1 MTDNKL
7 NIVLGG
13 AGFIGF
19 NLINNLVENN
29 QKVLVIDDLSNSINQ
44 DLFFKY
50 IQKHNVKF
58 FQFDI
63 NKINDS
69 NFIEVIKFS
78 KDFER
83 IDFWH
88 LAANSDIRAS
98 IENPTLDL
106 DKTLKT
112 TLSAINL
119 ASNLK
124 KVTMIFS
131 SSSAIYGSQ
140 PNKILQEDE
149 TLLEPTSNYGIT
161 KLASEMFLKN
171 SLNFEFESL
180 IIFRFPNILG
190 TPSTHGVIHD
200 WMKQA
205 NEKKVV
211 NVLGDGTQQK
221 QYMNVH
227 TLVDCMI
234 YLVKHNDSNFNI
246 FNIGPDDYGVSVKYL
261 MSIFLKYWKFPIE
274 VTYQKENIGWRGDV
288 NRYRMSVSKIINYGW
303 KNEILTEKEVEKSI
317 SEMISF
323 SKLN

>member
-1 MTDNKL
+1 MTGNKL

-19 NLINNLVENN
+19 NLINNLIKNN
-29 QKVLVIDDLSNSINQ
+29 QKVLVIDDLSNSINE
-44 DLFFKY
+44 DIFFEFK
-50 IQKHNVKF
+50 QKHKIDF
-58 FQFDI
+58 FNFDI
-63 NKINDS
+63 NQINDS
-69 NFIEVIKFS
+69 KFHNIIELS
-78 KDFER
+78 RDFEKVH
-83 IDFWH
+83 FWH

-98 IENPTLDL
+98 IENPILDL

-112 TLSAINL
+112 TLSAIAL
-119 ASNLK
+119 ANHLK

-140 PNKILQEDE
+140 PNKILKEDE
-149 TLLEPTSNYGIT
+149 ILLEPTSNYGIT

-171 SLNFEFESL
+171 SLNFEFEKL

-205 NEKKVV
+205 NENKLI

-221 QYMNVH
+221 QYMNVQ

-234 YLVKHNDSNFNI
+234 YLVNHNNLNFNI

-261 MSIFLKYWKFPIE
+261 MSIFLKNWKWPIE

-288 NRYRMSVSKIINYGW
+288 NKYRMDVSKIINYGW
-303 KNEILTEKEVEKSI
+303 RSEILTEKEVEKSI
-317 SEMISF
+317 IEMINF
-323 SKLN
+323 FQPN

>member
-1 MTDNKL
+1 VTNKNL

-19 NLINNLVENN
+19 NLIRNLVNSK
-29 QKVLVIDDLSNSINQ
+29 QHVLVIDDLSNSIER
-44 DLFFKY
+44 DLFLRFIKDNE
-50 IQKHNVKF
+50 IRF
-58 FQFDI
+58 FNFDI
-63 NKINDS
+63 NEIGNPSFNQVINFSNNFDKIY
-69 NFIEVIKFS
+69 
-78 KDFER
+78 
-83 IDFWH
+83 FWH

-98 IENPTLDL
+98 IENPLLDL

-119 ASNLK
+119 SSQLN

-140 PNKILQEDE
+140 PNKILREDE
-149 TLLEPTSNYGIT
+149 ILLEPTSNYGIT

-171 SLNFEFESL
+171 SLNFEFENL

-205 NEKKVV
+205 NQHRSI

-221 QYMNVH
+221 QYMNVK
-227 TLVDCMI
+227 TLVDCMT
-234 YLVKHNDSNFNI
+234 YLVKKNDLKLNI
-246 FNIGPDDYGVSVKYL
+246 FNIGPNDYGVSVKYL
-261 MSIFLKYWKFPIE
+261 MNIFQKYWQSPLE
-274 VTYQKENIGWRGDV
+274 VSYQSENIGWRGDV
-288 NRYRMSVSKIINYGW
+288 NKYRMDVSKIINYGW
-303 KNEILTEKEVEKSI
+303 KSEIFTQQEVEKSI
-317 SEMISF
+317 IEMIDF
-323 SKLN
+323 SKSN